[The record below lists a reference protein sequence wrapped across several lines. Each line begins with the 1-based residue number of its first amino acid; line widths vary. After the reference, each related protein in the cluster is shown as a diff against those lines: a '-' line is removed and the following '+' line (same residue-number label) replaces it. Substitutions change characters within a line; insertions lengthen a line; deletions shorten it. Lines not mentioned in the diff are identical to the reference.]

1 MNHKFKRYL
10 LSGLLVLVLIITGCS
25 GEDQEKTTTI
35 TDMLGRQVSV
45 PDKIE
50 RVVAVGPGSL
60 RLLSHLNAVDKVVG
74 VEEAEQRENWG
85 GPYNLANPKF
95 QKLPVIGPRHGGD
108 AELIIAQN
116 PDVIFFY
123 GDPAQAKSLEQK
135 TGVAVVGIKYVDL
148 GSSRERYLYKSWRL
162 IGQLLNKEERAQ
174 ELINYTEDLIADLKE
189 RSKNIPSGEQKRVYA
204 GGISYQGGHGIVST
218 KIPFP
223 PFEFLNLNYFTKQE
237 RIKKVSSVML
247 SKEKLI
253 DCNPELI
260 FVDEMN
266 LNLIKKDLEQNKEY
280 QTVTAVKKGQI
291 YGMLPYAFYHRNPST
306 ILANAYYMGTVIY
319 PEQFKDINP
328 AQKADEIYNK
338 FVGEKVYQE
347 LSAVYGGFKK
357 LNLGSN

>member
-1 MNHKFKRYL
+1 MNYKFKRYL
-10 LSGLLVLVLIITGCS
+10 LSALLVLLVIITGCS
-25 GEDQEKTTTI
+25 GGEQEQTRTI
-35 TDMLGRQVSV
+35 TDMLGREVSV
-45 PDKIE
+45 PNKID

-95 QKLPVIGPRHGGD
+95 QELPVIGPRHGGD

-148 GSSRERYLYKSWRL
+148 GSSREKYLYKSWQL
-162 IGQLLNKEERAQ
+162 IAKLLNKEERAQ
-174 ELINYTEDLIADLKE
+174 ELINYTEVLIADLKS
-189 RSKNIPSGEQKRVYA
+189 RTKNIPNTEQKRVYA

-223 PFEFLNLNYFTKQE
+223 PFEFLNLDYFSKQE
-237 RIKKVSSVML
+237 QVKKVSSIML

-253 DCNPELI
+253 DWNPELI
-260 FVDEMN
+260 FADEMN
-266 LNLIKKDLEQNKEY
+266 
-280 QTVTAVKKGQI
+280 
-291 YGMLPYAFYHRNPST
+291 
-306 ILANAYYMGTVIY
+306 
-319 PEQFKDINP
+319 
-328 AQKADEIYNK
+328 
-338 FVGEKVYQE
+338 
-347 LSAVYGGFKK
+347 
-357 LNLGSN
+357 